1 MWIIALAVLCG
12 YLLGSVPFGLVITRL
27 AGLGDIR
34 QIGSGNIGATNVL
47 RTGRKDLALMTLIF
61 DLGKAALAALIFK
74 WAAHSEPIGLL
85 AGVAAV
91 LGHNYPVWLHF
102 RGGKGVAATLGMM
115 LVLTPAT
122 GIAACLTWLLMAL
135 VFRYSSL
142 SALTALC
149 LAPIYAGI
157 WNTSADACCYAA
169 LALLSLWRH
178 RTNIGRLIHGQESK
192 INLKR
197 KK

>member
-1 MWIIALAVLCG
+1 MLIIALAVLCG
-12 YLLGSVPFGLVITRL
+12 YLLGSIPFGLVITRL
-27 AGLGDIR
+27 AGVGDIR

-74 WAAHSEPIGLL
+74 WAAHSELLGLL
-85 AGVAAV
+85 AGFAAV

>member
-1 MWIIALAVLCG
+1 MLIIALAVLCG
-12 YLLGSVPFGLVITRL
+12 YLLGSIPFGLVITRL

-85 AGVAAV
+85 AGFAVV

-135 VFRYSSL
+135 AFRYSSL

-157 WNTSADACCYAA
+157 WNTSADACCYTV